1 MLPPRVSSG
10 PQLSQRALAVLDIDE
25 ACPAMVVQLVHS
37 PTLLAGR
44 VGSGPPPRSG
54 ASRRLSSIACGWS
67 GGVTMS
73 AARQMWRAPRRSHTC
88 SAARHG
94 V

>member
-1 MLPPRVSSG
+1 MKS
-10 PQLSQRALAVLDIDE
+10 ALRFHCTHCSIDLHE
-25 ACPAMVVQLVHS
+25 VCPAGLQLDS

-44 VGSGPPPRSG
+44 VGSGPPVRSG

-73 AARQMWRAPRRSHTC
+73 AARQLWRAPSRSHTC
-88 SAARHG
+88 SAAQQR